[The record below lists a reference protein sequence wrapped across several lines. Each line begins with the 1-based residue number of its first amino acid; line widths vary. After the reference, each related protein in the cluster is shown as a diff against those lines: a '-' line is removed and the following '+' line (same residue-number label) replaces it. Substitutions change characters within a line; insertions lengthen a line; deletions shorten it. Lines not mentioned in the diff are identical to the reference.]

1 MKLQLLKNI
10 FLLGILIQFTMNCT
24 AQTNKND
31 SFSFIAFGDM
41 PYVLPQDYARFERLI
56 QTVNQQKS
64 VFSVHVGDIKSGST
78 ICSEE
83 YYNKIYNYFLQ
94 FENPFI
100 YTPGDN
106 EWTDC
111 NRKDAGAYSPEERLE
126 VVRKTFF
133 RDHNSYGKNKLA
145 LTSQS
150 LNPSFT
156 KFVENNRWTLG
167 NIAFATIHLVGTNN
181 NFVIDSKNHN
191 QEFYERNEANLA
203 WLDEV
208 FKEAKAK
215 NNLGLVL
222 FTQADMFNGD
232 KGTLGF
238 ESILKK
244 LAELTQDFKKPVLLI
259 NGDSHQF
266 VINKPLKDKATK
278 ATLMNFTRLQV
289 FGETDIHAVKISVDP
304 NSSQLFLFE
313 QLLIQ
318 GN

>member
-1 MKLQLLKNI
+1 MKSFISLFLILLISAFKG
-10 FLLGILIQFTMNCT
+10 F
-24 AQTNKND
+24 AQNTKD
-31 SFSFIAFGDM
+31 ISFSFIAFGDM
-41 PYVLPQDYARFERLI
+41 PYTLPQDFARFERLI
-56 QTVNQQKS
+56 QTVNQEKS
-64 VFSVHVGDIKSGST
+64 TFSVHVGDIKSGST
-78 ICSEE
+78 LCTEE

-94 FENPFI
+94 FEKPFI

-126 VVRKTFF
+126 VVRKIFF
-133 RDHNSYGKNKLA
+133 RDHNSYGKVKLP

-150 LNPSFT
+150 INPKFT

-167 NIAFATIHLVGTNN
+167 NVAFATIHLVGTNN

-208 FKEAKAK
+208 FSEAKK
-215 NNLGLVL
+215 LNNLGLVL

-238 ESILKK
+238 EPILKK
-244 LAELTQDFKKPVLLI
+244 LTELTLDFKKPVLLI

-266 VINKPLKDKATK
+266 MINKPLKDKTTK
-278 ATLMNFTRLQV
+278 ATIMNFTRLQV
-289 FGETDIHAVKISVDP
+289 FGETDIHAVKILVDP